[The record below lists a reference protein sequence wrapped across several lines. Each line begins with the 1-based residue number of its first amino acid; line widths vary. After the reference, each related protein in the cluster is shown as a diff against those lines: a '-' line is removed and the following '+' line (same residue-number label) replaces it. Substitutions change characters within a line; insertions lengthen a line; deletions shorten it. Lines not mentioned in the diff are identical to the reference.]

1 MAPALPPRPRPGAPL
16 QAFVLHRWD
25 WSESSLILD
34 LFTRERGRLAV
45 AAKGAKRPYSQWRAV
60 LLPFQRIH
68 VLLGRTPA
76 DEAGE
81 VHALRQ
87 AEWAG
92 GAPVS
97 GGGAMFTGFYL
108 NELLLRLLARQDP
121 HPALF
126 DAYAA
131 TLPALNAGD
140 EARTQAALRAFELC
154 LLRDTGVLPDLAVDT
169 LRQSPID
176 PDRRYLLQAEAVI
189 AVPATEPAAIGG
201 AALRALAQALAV
213 GDLGAL
219 QVACLP
225 ALPALRP
232 ALRALLHYHLGPA
245 ALRTRLVLQGVQRL
259 LDAAGS
265 PPASRR
271 AKASTFEESLL
282 DESPR
287 RS

>member
-1 MAPALPPRPRPGAPL
+1 MAAATPSRPRLAAPL
-16 QAFVLHRWD
+16 QAYVLHRWD

-45 AAKGAKRPYSQWRAV
+45 AAKGAKRPYSQLRAV

-81 VHALRQ
+81 VHTLRQ

-92 GAPVS
+92 GVPLS
-97 GGGAMFTGFYL
+97 GGGALFAGFYL

-131 TLPALNAGD
+131 TLPALASAED
-140 EARTQAALRAFELC
+140 AQVQAALRAFELW
-154 LLRDTGVLPDLAVDT
+154 LLRDTGVLPDLALDV
-169 LRQSPID
+169 LRQEPVVD
-176 PDRRYLLQAEAVI
+176 GRRYLLQSESVVAAPASEPGVIEGAV
-189 AVPATEPAAIGG
+189 
-201 AALRALAQALAV
+201 LRTLAQGLAG

-219 QVACLP
+219 QAACLP
-225 ALPALRP
+225 ALASLRP
-232 ALRALLHYHLGPA
+232 ALRSLLHYHLGVP
-245 ALRTRLVLQGVQRL
+245 ALRTRQVLQGVQRL
-259 LDAAGS
+259 LETASASRAS
-265 PPASRR
+265 PPFS
-271 AKASTFEESLL
+271 ESLT
-282 DESPR
+282 DEPPR
-287 RS
+287 RP